1 MAMRCAT
8 RIPHAK
14 QYDLF
19 RTSPRDPAWE
29 DLPAEVREKA
39 VKLIAQLLRERRK
52 RDSGERANR
61 GQEDE

>member
-19 RTSPRDPAWE
+19 RTSPREPAWE
-29 DLPAEVREKA
+29 DLPVEAREKA
-39 VKLIAQLLRERRK
+39 VQLITQVLRERRE
-52 RDSGERANR
+52 RDCGEHASGSR
-61 GQEDE
+61 EDE